1 MREILLALPSVFLI
15 GFANAILKY
24 RLKYFS
30 EQGVYIFSAQ
40 FNKFILDPYIIAGA
54 LATLTS
60 IFWWLSIVSRVRIG
74 VVYPLIQSG
83 AILLTLLLSAIFLK
97 EEVTNFQY
105 FGIFSIIFGIILIT
119 K

>member
-1 MREILLALPSVFLI
+1 MREFLLSLPSIFLI

-24 RLKYFS
+24 RLRYFS
-30 EQGVYIFSAQ
+30 DQGVYIFSAQ
-40 FNKFILDPYIIAGA
+40 FNKFILDPFILAGA
-54 LATLTS
+54 LATITS

-74 VVYPLIQSG
+74 LVYPLIQAG

-97 EEVTNFQY
+97 EEVSNFQY
-105 FGIFSIIFGIILIT
+105 FGIFSIIIGIILIT